1 MIISF
6 LHANP
11 QHIETFFK
19 DGVGALTDIRDFNH
33 RNGSLTWLTKDTY
46 EVISPVELV
55 RRISGGKDVQ

>member
-19 DGVGALTDIRDFNH
+19 DGVDSLINIRDFKH
-33 RNGSLTWLTKDTY
+33 RNGSLTWHTKDNH
-46 EVISPVELV
+46 EVISPIEFA